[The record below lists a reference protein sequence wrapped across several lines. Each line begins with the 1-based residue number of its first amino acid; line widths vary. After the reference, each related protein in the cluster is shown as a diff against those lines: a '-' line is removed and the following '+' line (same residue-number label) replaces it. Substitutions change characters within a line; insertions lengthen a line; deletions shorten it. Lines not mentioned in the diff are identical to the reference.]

1 MESAA
6 NPLPPTRR
14 LALAW
19 VALAVVAAAVAGIGT
34 PPAHATTGSF
44 LEGVDLSHYNGTI
57 DWQALKGAG
66 IKFAFVKATESSGSY
81 PYTKYYDDNRAL
93 AAKAHVA
100 FGAYHFARPSGSTPT
115 QIADD
120 GRAEARYFIS
130 VAKPRQGD
138 LLPALDLEWRN
149 DGLSISQRQSWT
161 WAFLKEVEAL
171 IGEKPVIY
179 SGYSFWRDYM
189 GDTTEFA
196 DAGFRLLWAPNWYVS
211 SPKIPAVNWGG
222 YGWTFWQYT
231 DKGSVP
237 GISGG
242 VDRDKFKGTDLSRVE
257 IGIPPS
263 SSAPPTVSGTPEETA
278 VLTASNGQ
286 WTGSTPLSFTYRWR
300 RCDSGGGSCAYI
312 PEATGKTY
320 TLTAADV
327 NTLVSVE
334 VTATNRLG
342 SDFAGSA
349 RTAPVAPYDV
359 TPPSVPVFTA
369 PATRYVIST
378 AVPVAWSS
386 TDDKSGVGA
395 YAVRDRVASATGDFG
410 PITTLVPATSQ
421 TTATLTAIPG
431 RSYCLAAK
439 ATDRWHNVSA
449 WSGERCTTV
458 PFDDHALMPSTGW
471 TRVRGPGFFLG
482 SALSTTTR
490 WAVLTRD
497 GLQAHRIR
505 VLAETCPTCGQI
517 RVRWNGR
524 LIGTFDLVSHATLHR
539 RLLGEMVLPAVQT
552 GTLRIR
558 VTTAHRP
565 VVIDGVAATRL

>member
-1 MESAA
+1 MEPAA
-6 NPLPPTRR
+6 NPLRPSRR

-19 VALAVVAAAVAGIGT
+19 VTLALVATAVAGIGT
-34 PPAHATTGSF
+34 PARATTGKF
-44 LEGVDLSHYNGTI
+44 LEGVDVSHYNGTI
-57 DWQALKGAG
+57 DWQAVKGAG
-66 IKFAFVKATESSGSY
+66 IKFAFVKATESVSY
-81 PYTKYYDDNRAL
+81 SYTKYYDDNRAL
-93 AAKAHVA
+93 AAKAGVA

-115 QIADD
+115 QLAND

-130 VAKPRQGD
+130 VASPRPGD
-138 LLPALDLEWRN
+138 LLPALDLEDRH
-149 DGLSISQRQSWT
+149 DGLSVSQRKAWT
-161 WAFLKEVEAL
+161 WAFLREVVAL
-171 IGEKPVIY
+171 IGEKPIIY

-189 GDTTEFA
+189 GDTTEYA
-196 DAGFRLLWAPNWYVS
+196 DAGFKLLWAPNWFVS
-211 SPKIPAVNWGG
+211 SPKIPALNWGG

-231 DKGSVP
+231 DRGSVP

-242 VDRDKFKGTDLSRVE
+242 VDRDRFNGTDLTRVE
-257 IGIPPS
+257 LGIPPTNT
-263 SSAPPTVSGTPEETA
+263 APPAVSGTPEETA

-286 WTGSTPLSFTYRWR
+286 WSGTGPFSFTYRWR

-320 TLTAADV
+320 TLTRADV

-334 VTATNRLG
+334 VTAANRLG
-342 SDFAGSA
+342 TDVAESA
-349 RTAPVAPYDV
+349 QTPPVAPYDV
-359 TPPSVPVFTA
+359 TPPSVPAFTA
-369 PATRYVIST
+369 PSRYVIST

-386 TDDKSGVGA
+386 TDDKSGVGS
-395 YAVRDRVASATGDFG
+395 YAVRDRVASGTGDFG
-410 PITTLVPATSQ
+410 PVTTLIAATPR
-421 TTATLTAIPG
+421 TTTTLAATPG

-458 PFDDHALMPSTGW
+458 PFDDHAMTPSAGW

-490 WAVLTRD
+490 WAVLTRA

-505 VLAETCPTCGQI
+505 VLAETCSTCGQI
-517 RVRWNGR
+517 RVRWNNR

-539 RLLGEMVLPAVQT
+539 RLLTEMVLPAVQT
-552 GTLRIR
+552 GTLQIR
-558 VTTAHRP
+558 VTTAHHP
-565 VVIDGVAATRL
+565 VVIDGVAVTRL